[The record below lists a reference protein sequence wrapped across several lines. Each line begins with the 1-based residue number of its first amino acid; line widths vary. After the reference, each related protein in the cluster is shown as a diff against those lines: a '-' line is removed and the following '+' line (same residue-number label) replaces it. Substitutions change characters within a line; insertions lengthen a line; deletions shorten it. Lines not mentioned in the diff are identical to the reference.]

1 MNETEEFVVTFLP
14 SGQRIACTVGDN
26 LLEAARRHGVRIA
39 ADCGG
44 RGRCRSCS
52 VRIEGAVTEAVA
64 AIPGGFTA
72 EEAAAG
78 WHRACQ
84 VRLAGPC
91 TVHVP
96 ARTSASAVSLGQ
108 DDGPALVPIQVP
120 VLVPCE
126 RKGYWSRG
134 AELVG
139 PVAGEDALGLAV
151 DLGTTNIA
159 AALVDMSS
167 GRVVATGAIANPQ
180 SVYGA
185 DVVSR
190 LTQAVRN
197 PSLGREM
204 QRAAVEAIANLA
216 GRLADDNVQSIAEV
230 AVVGNSVMQHLLL
243 GFPLETLAT
252 SPYRPHTLA
261 DSNLLCSDLG
271 FQFAPGA
278 WLHFGPDIA
287 SFIGSDHVAALLEI
301 MVDPPPGRW
310 LLIDIGTNTEISL
323 YDGVQLRSAS
333 CASGPAF
340 EGGVLSCGIRAVPG
354 AVTGVHIEDEKVS
367 LQTIDQAE
375 PLGICGSGVISLL
388 SELLRCGAINAR
400 GRLALAYPGV
410 REREQHREFVLTR
423 QSTADQNPTDRI
435 KIGALPLVF
444 TQEDV
449 RAVQLAKAAIRTGLD
464 LLLAETGI
472 AEDAVDRFVIAGAFG
487 KFLDVRAALAIG
499 LFPPVPGS
507 RIVQVGNAAGAGVRR
522 ILVCANARA
531 KARALAHESHYL
543 ELATHPGFH
552 HTFARRAGFY
562 QEEFQ

>member
-1 MNETEEFVVTFLP
+1 MNEIEEFVVTFLP
-14 SGQRIACTVGDN
+14 SGRQIACAVGDN

-52 VRIEGAVTEAVA
+52 VRIEGAVTEAVPA
-64 AIPGGFTA
+64 VPGGFSA
-72 EEAAAG
+72 EEVAAG

-91 TVHVP
+91 KVYVP

-108 DDGPALVPIQVP
+108 DDGPAVVPIETP
-120 VLVPCE
+120 VLIPSE

-134 AELVG
+134 GELVG
-139 PVAGEDALGLAV
+139 PVAGADALGLAV

-204 QRAAVEAIANLA
+204 QRAAVEAIADLA
-216 GRLADDNVQSIAEV
+216 GRLANDNLQSIAEV

-243 GFPLETLAT
+243 GLPLESLAT
-252 SPYRPHTLA
+252 APYRPHTLA

-287 SFIGSDHVAALLEI
+287 GFIGSDHVAALLEI

-354 AVTGVHIEDEKVS
+354 AVTGVHIENEKVS
-367 LQTIDQAE
+367 LQTIGQAE

-400 GRLALAYPGV
+400 GRLALAYPSV

-423 QSTADQNPTDRI
+423 QSPADQSPTV
-435 KIGALPLVF
+435 GALPLVF
-444 TQEDV
+444 TQDDI

-464 LLLAETGI
+464 LLLAENGI
-472 AEDAVDRFVIAGAFG
+472 GEDAVDRFIIAGAFG
-487 KFLDVRAALAIG
+487 KYLDVHAALAIG

-522 ILVCANARA
+522 LLVCANARA
-531 KARALAHESHYL
+531 KARALARQSQYL

-552 HTFARRAGFY
+552 HTFARRAAF
-562 QEEFQ
+562 